1 MTTSILGVA
10 TRKIEAIQA
19 WLRSTDIVASERQG
33 AQEIADLLPLWKAAG
48 EEFGVRWDIS
58 VGQLIEESGWFG
70 FKNDVREAQCNPTGI
85 GATGGGVVGDS
96 FPDWKTGF
104 RAHFQNMALRGRRV
118 PVITVD
124 QVIAPYVKKNYSTI
138 STRVTAAGKPT
149 TDWEDLTGTYAMNPN
164 YHNNIFSL
172 VAKMD
177 KWIAQNKPEPEPTE
191 VTWHN
196 AHILIDE
203 KTRQMEIGLAS
214 YAGDKLRSLGR
225 FSVDSG
231 LLSAYLSKFPNA
243 KNIVK
248 AEPTKAWPGAVP
260 VDPVDP
266 VEPFVEIK
274 VGDSG
279 ERVEGLQEQ
288 INRAFTDIT
297 LVTDGKFGPA
307 TEDAVKKFCTKAGIA
322 VLGIVNEACWKALIA
337 TKSESLTWEKVTPG
351 QKLLTIP
358 WATRVADF
366 KTSWTYDKGY
376 PSGLIVH
383 FTATGPSAAQ
393 EKGVEDYMR
402 KNWSVFMMK
411 RDGTLLQTFPLNRG
425 GYHCGTVHHDTCLG
439 VEIVAAGRCTKVT
452 LDGKTKY
459 APWYAYADDGNGSY
473 LKYPSYCF
481 DESEMRY
488 SGPNKVKNI
497 YSGMYQ
503 KYTQAQEDNLIKL
516 CLWLKEQAPDIFS
529 FDKVLGHDEAC
540 PFLTTHSRGSSPW
553 LVTICCN
560 AEAN

>member
-1 MTTSILGVA
+1 MSKESFVKAVIANLPEKLWLACIGQ
-10 TRKIEAIQA
+10 AIA
-19 WLRSTDIVASERQG
+19 ESG
-33 AQEIADLLPLWKAAG
+33 IADTKLANEHNNFHGMKWRTDEDFKKCMTGINCKGFTYYTDSEPTGSA
-48 EEFGVRWDIS
+48 EFIEFATVADGVKGWLAFLNRSPYVSKDLTSSSALINS
-58 VGQLIEESGWFG
+58 VGPVWCPPGQLDGYKNSHGGRNYQQQIIQVHFLTAQKLIEQYKS
-70 FKNDVREAQCNPTGI
+70 
-85 GATGGGVVGDS
+85 
-96 FPDWKTGF
+96 
-104 RAHFQNMALRGRRV
+104 
-118 PVITVD
+118 
-124 QVIAPYVKKNYSTI
+124 
-138 STRVTAAGKPT
+138 
-149 TDWEDLTGTYAMNPN
+149 
-164 YHNNIFSL
+164 
-172 VAKMD
+172 
-177 KWIAQNKPEPEPTE
+177 EPEPMD

-231 LLSAYLSKFPNA
+231 LLSSYLSKFPSA

-248 AEPTKAWPGAVP
+248 AEPTKAWPGEVP

-279 ERVEGLQEQ
+279 ERVEDLQEQ
-288 INRAFTDIT
+288 INRVFTDIT

-322 VLGIVNEACWKALIA
+322 VSGIVNESCWKALVA

-402 KNWSVFMMK
+402 KNWSVFQMN
-411 RDGTLLQTFPLNRG
+411 RNGTLLQTFPLNRG

-481 DESEMRY
+481 DDSEMRY
-488 SGPNKVKNI
+488 SGPSKVKNI

-503 KYTQAQEDNLIKL
+503 KYTQAQEETLIKL

-540 PFLTTHSRGSSPW
+540 DVGGRPGAKNDPGAALSMDMPAFRQLLKDRW
-553 LVTICCN
+553 AARN
-560 AEAN
+560 N